1 MGQWGKIFIDGGNKA
16 GRSFRVVQ
24 DGLQRATMEAAG
36 FVDIQEFNFKVRR
49 RSSPCILWD

>member
-1 MGQWGKIFIDGGNKA
+1 VGQWGKIFIDGGNKA